1 MTSAAPTTTST
12 SSLSDVGRVVGG
24 WCDRTDPA
32 LYTGAEAAVAVEG
45 LARVVRRLQA
55 KQAGFAAR
63 VEECHSQPRQFVSC
77 DDYLARVNG
86 SSRGD
91 AKRAIDTARR
101 LRQCPAASAAFEQ
114 GDLSVGEADE
124 IAAAVVLDPSAEE
137 ALVAT
142 ATTTHDLAETRDRA
156 RKVKAAARRGE
167 DPALRRARVRA
178 KRRWSEFDDDDMKA
192 IAARF
197 APEDWAR
204 IKPVVDAYTRAVF
217 ERARRL
223 GFRDPHEAYRADGV
237 LAALAAA
244 GEALG
249 LDLTPRTAKAAT
261 ATAAKLAVPARST
274 ATTDTTRTAATGA
287 EFAGTESAGTAATDA
302 ESTDAESAGTAATEA
317 ESRGTAATGAESTGT
332 AAREAESTGAES
344 DDACGGARRDRGTT
358 AATESP
364 PAPPAPADPAGAIES
379 ELDELDELLGVR
391 PSRVKWNVTVLVDAI
406 ALQRGYA
413 TASETCEIP
422 GFGPINVDVAR
433 QILPD
438 AMVDVLVHDLV
449 DIKAYATLTRYRRVA
464 LDKALQARDRRCVVP
479 SCKRRGHLQVDHRHD
494 HAKGGPTS
502 YDNLAFLCEVHH
514 HEKTH
519 LGARLERVDDE
530 WHWYPPPPAPGQPRP
545 PPGTIPWR
553 AKVGQH
559 LTAFDLTNPPPPI
572 PPGPGPDTEPTLPF
586 G

>member
-1 MTSAAPTTTST
+1 MTSAAPTPTSAST
-12 SSLSDVGRVVGG
+12 MSLAEVGRVVGG

-45 LARVVRRLQA
+45 LAKVVRRLQA
-55 KQAGFAAR
+55 KQASFAAR

-223 GFRDPHEAYRADGV
+223 GLRDPHEAYRADGV

-249 LDLTPRTAKAAT
+249 LDLSTRTTKATKPTATAAT
-261 ATAAKLAVPARST
+261 ATEST
-274 ATTDTTRTAATGA
+274 TTTA
-287 EFAGTESAGTAATDA
+287 SDA
-302 ESTDAESAGTAATEA
+302 ESTATAATATESTTTTASDAESTATAATATESTTTTASDA
-317 ESRGTAATGAESTGT
+317 ESTATAATATESTG
-332 AAREAESTGAES
+332 
-344 DDACGGARRDRGTT
+344 T

-364 PAPPAPADPAGAIES
+364 PDPPDPA
-379 ELDELDELLGVR
+379 ELDELLGVR

-433 QILPD
+433 QILPE

-479 SCKRRGHLQVDHRHD
+479 RCKRRGHLQADHRHD

-545 PPGTIPWR
+545 PPGSIPWR

-559 LTAFDLTNPPPPI
+559 LTAFDLTHPPPPT
-572 PPGPGPDTEPTLPF
+572 PPERGPDADPTLPF
-586 G
+586 A